1 MFICI
6 SRKKEKK
13 MENDIISHRRKYT
26 DEFISN
32 FIGGLDLE
40 SIKGWDE
47 IKIDEEDTIKYLP
60 GGAIFRIQVWR
71 DSPDY
76 FIPDT
81 VASTNVAYT
90 GEREDD
96 IAFGIRLAMA
106 AVGA

>member
-1 MFICI
+1 M
-6 SRKKEKK
+6 RKGNE
-13 MENDIISHRRKYT
+13 IISHRRKYT
-26 DEFISN
+26 DDFISD
-32 FIGGLDLE
+32 FVGGLDLE

-47 IKIDEEDTIKYLP
+47 IKIDEEDTIKFLP
-60 GGAIFRIQVWR
+60 GNEIFRIQVWR
-71 DSPDY
+71 DSPDC

-106 AVGA
+106 AVEA